1 MYVYICLRVYLYM
14 CISIYVDVSIH
25 PMNVANYMF
34 VHTHVYVRIYRQIR
48 TIVVKLSRWIRSK
61 TEKSYICSRIPW
73 RCLCYYFQWI
83 GLIFRI
89 LAEIGQRHRRTD
101 PRPLRR
107 SQDKIKVA
115 QNRPKMLPRRPRQ
128 AQGIYI
134 YIYIYIYARDG
145 PCQRKPSPRQTPKW
159 LPKMTSAAPAELP
172 KSRPRAA
179 QSRPRFHW
187 DAEQNIARVCNFLW
201 KVN

>member
-1 MYVYICLRVYLYM
+1 M

-25 PMNVANYMF
+25 PMSVANYMY
-34 VHTHVYVRIYRQIR
+34 VHIHIYVRIYSQIR

-73 RCLCYYFQWI
+73 RCLCCCFQRI
-83 GLIFRI
+83 GLILRI
-89 LAEIGQRHRRTD
+89 LAEIGQRHPRTD

-134 YIYIYIYARDG
+134 CARDG
-145 PCQRKPSPRQTPKW
+145 PCQCKPSPRQTPKS

-187 DAEQNIARVCNFLW
+187 DAEQNIARVCNFL
-201 KVN
+201 

>member
-1 MYVYICLRVYLYM
+1 MHICVYICVRVYVYM
-14 CISIYVDVSIH
+14 CISLDVYVSIH
-25 PMNVANYMF
+25 PVNVANYMF
-34 VHTHVYVRIYRQIR
+34 VHTHVYVRTYRQIR

-73 RCLCYYFQWI
+73 RCLCCYFQWI

-89 LAEIGQRHRRTD
+89 LAEIGQRHRRTE

-134 YIYIYIYARDG
+134 CARQ
-145 PCQRKPSPRQTPKW
+145 CKPSPRQTPKS
-159 LPKMTSAAPAELP
+159 LPKMPSAAPAELP

-187 DAEQNIARVCNFLW
+187 DAEQNIARVCHFRW